1 MTLWIPASP
10 LKNTEGWWRAGV
22 PRVTQQHRGNSGKKE
37 ELEASLVLP
46 PNVCFEVL
54 NFRISLYRRHSL
66 HGGYHTERHSQWDW
80 GPNRKTSEVGEVA
93 QLVLGLQT

>member
-1 MTLWIPASP
+1 M
-10 LKNTEGWWRAGV
+10 
-22 PRVTQQHRGNSGKKE
+22 PRVTQQHKGNSGKKE
-37 ELEASLVLP
+37 ELEASWALP

-66 HGGYHTERHSQWDW
+66 RGGYHTECPSQWDW
-80 GPNRKTSEVGEVA
+80 GPHRKTSQVGEVA